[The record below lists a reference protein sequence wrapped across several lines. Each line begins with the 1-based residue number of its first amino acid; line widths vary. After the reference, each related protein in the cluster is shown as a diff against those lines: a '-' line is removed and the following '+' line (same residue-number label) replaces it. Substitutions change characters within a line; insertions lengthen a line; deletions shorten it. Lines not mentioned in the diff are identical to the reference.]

1 MSASNAILGGT
12 INALSGN
19 IGGWNIDTY
28 KLISQNSNIILSP
41 QSPSPYIGICAT
53 SYTDEGIWIGS
64 INEKSKFSIV
74 NSGNTSKFLF
84 DGSNIGISTSN
95 FTLSQGNIIAKNA
108 IISGSI
114 SAITGYIGGNNGW
127 IIDTNKISSSYGI
140 EFSNSII
147 PAIKL
152 GAIDYGNKGIW
163 IGKGSDNNF
172 SMSIYNNIDNYLKW
186 NG

>member
-12 INALSGN
+12 IYANSGQFSGSINALSGN

-84 DGSNIGISTSN
+84 DGNDIGISTSN
-95 FTLSQGNIIAKNA
+95 FTLSQGNITAKNA

-114 SAITGYIGGNNGW
+114 SSSAGQIGGWSIQDQWLQN
-127 IIDTNKISSSYGI
+127 SSSNALIRLSTTSSYWDLI
-140 EFSNSII
+140 NS
-147 PAIKL
+147 
-152 GAIDYGNKGIW
+152 
-163 IGKGSDNNF
+163 
-172 SMSIYNNIDNYLKW
+172 
-186 NG
+186 